1 MPLLQAMTKPSNIF
15 FNKLL
20 SELEYSACPSPEFL
34 TSDFGYRTSG
44 IRFSLIIHGYQPGL
58 SLNHIKGT
66 PLFSLSRNFT
76 LIAQLVP
83 GWFQARL

>member
-20 SELEYSACPSPEFL
+20 SELEYSACPEFL

-44 IRFSLIIHGYQPGL
+44 IRFSLIIHGDQPGL

-83 GWFQARL
+83 GWFQARS